1 MLVRYQ
7 DYQNKWSDLPPC
19 DLARV
24 RSPKI
29 LQPKKRGKKSEKI
42 RK

>member
-7 DYQNKWSDLPPC
+7 DYQNEWSDLPPY
-19 DLARV
+19 DLGRV
-24 RSPKI
+24 RFPKI